1 MQHEFDHLEGKM
13 YIDHLTPFRKQII
26 QSKLKNLLKGKFQCS
41 YRTKVVR
48 K

>member
-1 MQHEFDHLEGKM
+1 MQHEFDQKKKKM

-26 QSKLKNLLKGKFQCS
+26 QSKQKNLLKGKFQCS
-41 YRTKVVR
+41 YRTKAVR